1 MTMSWFQ
8 GIIGGAIGAEA
19 LNLIKNYVEKHGG
32 VEGVV
37 KQLENTEIGE
47 KVRSW
52 VSTDPNKPITV
63 DELQKAIDI
72 DKLTEMAKTAG
83 LPVDKAKEM
92 LAEYLPVLIDKF
104 TPDGKLP
111 PKDKS

>member
-1 MTMSWFQ
+1 MSWFQ

-83 LPVDKAKEM
+83 IPVDKAKEM
-92 LAEYLPVLIDKF
+92 LAEYLPVLIDKL

>member
-1 MTMSWFQ
+1 MSWFQ

-19 LNLIKNYVEKHGG
+19 LNLIKNYVEKNGG

-63 DELQKAIDI
+63 EELQKAVDI
-72 DKLTEMAKTAG
+72 EKITEMAKSAG
-83 LPVDKAKEM
+83 LPVDKAKEL
-92 LAEYLPVLIDKF
+92 LAEYLPVIIDKF

-111 PKDKS
+111 PNSKS

>member
-1 MTMSWFQ
+1 M
-8 GIIGGAIGAEA
+8 
-19 LNLIKNYVEKHGG
+19 
-32 VEGVV
+32 
-37 KQLENTEIGE
+37 
-47 KVRSW
+47 
-52 VSTDPNKPITV
+52 STDPNKPITV

-83 LPVDKAKEM
+83 LSVDKAKEM
-92 LAEYLPVLIDKF
+92 LTEYLPVLIDKF